1 MIATV
6 ERWSGTPPADWD
18 ETVSR
23 LGGTVFQSSVWADYQ
38 RKSQNV
44 EPVFLLARD
53 GAGRAAGVALAVFR
67 RSPWPIASL
76 IFRTMRLTAHP
87 VVADVADAEG
97 FMRRIEAIA
106 RALGCSR
113 LTLES
118 FMSADSGFVPASHG
132 YAESL
137 RVEFLVDLTRP
148 LDELWSAIGKDQR
161 DKIKRLARENVSI
174 EEGGTRDDLQGL
186 GMARQA
192 TQAKRAARGQ
202 GYESNA
208 GAGYY
213 ADIFDYLMARGA
225 GRLFVAREAGEVV
238 AGLFFS
244 TYNGRAYSV
253 LSGATERG
261 YRLGAQPGIYWA
273 AVETLRGEGYAL
285 LNRGGVP
292 AAAEVEG
299 HPQHGIYAFKKRLGA
314 TPCLCRSGEIVL
326 SPTRERLSGWRARL
340 RGLMATA

>member
-6 ERWSGTPPADWD
+6 DCWSGTPPADWD
-18 ETVSR
+18 ENVRR
-23 LGGTVFQSSVWADYQ
+23 LGGTVFQSSLWADYQ

-44 EPVFLLARD
+44 EPVFLRARD
-53 GAGRAAGVALAVFR
+53 GAGTTTGVALAAFS
-67 RSPWPIASL
+67 RSPWPLASL
-76 IFRTMRLTAHP
+76 IFRTMRLTTHP
-87 VVADVADAEG
+87 LVADAGDAEE
-97 FMRRIEAIA
+97 FMRLIEGRA
-106 RALGCSR
+106 RAMGCSR

-118 FMSADSGFVPASHG
+118 FMSADSVFVPASRG

-137 RVEFLVDLTRP
+137 RVEFHVDLTRP
-148 LDELWSAIGKDQR
+148 LDSLWTAIGKDQR

-186 GMARQA
+186 GVARVA

-202 GYESNA
+202 GYNA
-208 GAGYY
+208 ETGNAYY
-213 ADIFDYLMARGA
+213 ADIFDNLMARGA
-225 GRLFVAREAGEVV
+225 GRLFVAREGGEVV

-244 TYNGRAYSV
+244 TFNGRAYSV

-273 AVETLRGEGYAL
+273 AVEALRGEGYTL

-292 AAAEVEG
+292 AAAENEG

-314 TPCLCRSGEIVL
+314 TPRLCRSGEIVL
-326 SPTRERLSGWRARL
+326 SPVRARLSDLRERLRDARE
-340 RGLMATA
+340 TV